1 MADQIRVLVVDDI
14 PETRDHLTKLLGFE
28 SDIDVVGS
36 AASGHEALEM
46 AVRLSPDVIL
56 MDINMPDMDGIAA
69 TEQLSSIAPAAA
81 VVMMSVQGEADYLRR
96 SMLAGA
102 REFLVKPFSSD
113 ELTASIRQVSARERD
128 KQSRM
133 AAVPVPVGMVA
144 PPTGRVGG
152 SGEPGVVVAV
162 FSPKGGVGRTTVAV
176 NLAVAAATELGKK
189 VVIMDGSFQFG
200 DVGVLLNLNPKSK
213 SIADLIPE
221 IDAGSLDSLDTFL
234 INHTAGI
241 RVLLAPPSPETAEMI
256 TAAGVKTV
264 LDRLRADHDLV
275 VVDCTSYFN
284 DTTLAILDAADIIL
298 TMLSLEITSIKNMR
312 LFLEVAEQLGYENGK
327 VRLVLNRA
335 DSALGIRV
343 ADVEHSIGRKVDE
356 TIVSDGRSVVYAL
369 NRGVPFFLSNREAQV
384 SQDIL
389 RLAKSV
395 VGEQP
400 RPPTTTVARQPRRSR
415 CSHGDECRDSRPL
428 GARRGVGDVPPEAN
442 RERPTGCAGAPSSAP
457 PPPGGE
463 LPPSGAPPNVPT
475 TGRLSSQAP
484 VRESFRDVKF
494 RIQSRVIQDLDPK
507 LDLSNQVEVRRQI
520 EEIFGKVIDEEGL
533 ALTRAERVRMLEQ
546 ITDEIIGLGPL
557 EPLLRDET
565 VTEVMVNGPN
575 QVYVERTGKLEVTDV
590 VFQNDD
596 HVMRIIDRIVAPLGR
611 RIDESSPMVDARLPD
626 GSRVNAIIPPLSLVG
641 PCITIRKFSAI
652 PLHRGRPDPV
662 RHR

>member
-28 SDIDVVGS
+28 SDIDVVGA
-36 AASGHEALEM
+36 AASGREALEM
-46 AVRLSPDVIL
+46 AGRLVPDVVL

-69 TEQLSSIAPAAA
+69 TEQLASVVPGAA

-128 KQSRM
+128 KQSRIAVTTM
-133 AAVPVPVGMVA
+133 ATVA
-144 PPTGRVGG
+144 
-152 SGEPGVVVAV
+152 SGTNGTRPGDHREPGLVVAI

-221 IDAGSLDSLDTFL
+221 LEAGELESIDTFL

-256 TAAGVKTV
+256 TASGVKKV
-264 LDRLRADHDLV
+264 LERLRADHDLV

-284 DTTLAILDAADIIL
+284 DTTAILDAADVIL

-312 LFLEVAEQLGYENGK
+312 LFLEVAEQLGYEKGK

-356 TIVSDGRSVVYAL
+356 TVVSDGRSVVYAL

-389 RLAKSV
+389 RLARSVMGGQSQTDTADDRKST
-395 VGEQP
+395 Q
-400 RPPTTTVARQPRRSR
+400 
-415 CSHGDECRDSRPL
+415 
-428 GARRGVGDVPPEAN
+428 
-442 RERPTGCAGAPSSAP
+442 
-457 PPPGGE
+457 
-463 LPPSGAPPNVPT
+463 
-475 TGRLSSQAP
+475 
-484 VRESFRDVKF
+484 K
-494 RIQSRVIQDLDPK
+494 K
-507 LDLSNQVEVRRQI
+507 
-520 EEIFGKVIDEEGL
+520 
-533 ALTRAERVRMLEQ
+533 
-546 ITDEIIGLGPL
+546 
-557 EPLLRDET
+557 
-565 VTEVMVNGPN
+565 
-575 QVYVERTGKLEVTDV
+575 
-590 VFQNDD
+590 
-596 HVMRIIDRIVAPLGR
+596 
-611 RIDESSPMVDARLPD
+611 
-626 GSRVNAIIPPLSLVG
+626 SLFAW
-641 PCITIRKFSAI
+641 R
-652 PLHRGRPDPV
+652 
-662 RHR
+662 

>member
-36 AASGHEALEM
+36 AASGREALEM
-46 AVRLSPDVIL
+46 AVRLNPDVVL

-69 TEQLSSIAPAAA
+69 TEQLSSAVPAAA

-133 AAVPVPVGMVA
+133 AAAPAATSGGGARVA
-144 PPTGRVGG
+144 GG
-152 SGEPGVVVAV
+152 QRESGLVVAV

-176 NLAVAAATELGKK
+176 NLAVAAATELGQR

-200 DVGVLLNLNPKSK
+200 DVGVLLDLNPKSK
-213 SIADLIPE
+213 SIADLVPE
-221 IDAGSLDSLDTFL
+221 IEAAGGEIESIDTFV
-234 INHTAGI
+234 IDHTSGV
-241 RVLLAPPSPETAEMI
+241 RVLLAPPSPEMAELVTAS
-256 TAAGVKTV
+256 GVRKV
-264 LDRLRADHDLV
+264 LATLRATHDLV
-275 VVDCTSYFN
+275 VVDCAAFFN
-284 DTTLAILDAADIIL
+284 DTTLAILDVADVIL

-312 LFLEVAEQLGYENGK
+312 LFLEVAEQLGYESGK

-389 RLAKSV
+389 RLARSV
-395 VGEQP
+395 VGE
-400 RPPTTTVARQPRRSR
+400 RS
-415 CSHGDECRDSRPL
+415 GI
-428 GARRGVGDVPPEAN
+428 AAN
-442 RERPTGCAGAPSSAP
+442 ED
-457 PPPGGE
+457 
-463 LPPSGAPPNVPT
+463 
-475 TGRLSSQAP
+475 GRKSTQK
-484 VRESFRDVKF
+484 R
-494 RIQSRVIQDLDPK
+494 
-507 LDLSNQVEVRRQI
+507 
-520 EEIFGKVIDEEGL
+520 
-533 ALTRAERVRMLEQ
+533 
-546 ITDEIIGLGPL
+546 
-557 EPLLRDET
+557 
-565 VTEVMVNGPN
+565 
-575 QVYVERTGKLEVTDV
+575 
-590 VFQNDD
+590 
-596 HVMRIIDRIVAPLGR
+596 
-611 RIDESSPMVDARLPD
+611 
-626 GSRVNAIIPPLSLVG
+626 SLFAW
-641 PCITIRKFSAI
+641 R
-652 PLHRGRPDPV
+652 
-662 RHR
+662 